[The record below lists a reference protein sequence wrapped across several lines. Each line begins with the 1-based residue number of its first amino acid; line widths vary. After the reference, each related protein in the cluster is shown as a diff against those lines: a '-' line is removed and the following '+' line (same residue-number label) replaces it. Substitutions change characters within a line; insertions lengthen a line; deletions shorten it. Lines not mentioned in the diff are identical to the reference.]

1 MAIDMQLGEAE
12 ENSARPASLPPVSF
26 LLMVAIWMFPRLFS
40 RSLMSS
46 LCCHRTELRCMD
58 PLGVS
63 ASIIAV
69 LRVSGTV
76 QRPSFSMPNGP
87 IQQFR
92 AALEIL
98 ELILVPV
105 KGWKKVGKAFTW
117 PLERTET
124 LRILSTIERQ

>member
-1 MAIDMQLGEAE
+1 
-12 ENSARPASLPPVSF
+12 
-26 LLMVAIWMFPRLFS
+26 
-40 RSLMSS
+40 
-46 LCCHRTELRCMD
+46 MD